1 MIHGTELTV
10 QPVLYITDVELYAKG
25 GLSIVSWLEGPGGR
39 LEALPGEGAKSP
51 TFPILMGAHYEV
63 IR

>member
-1 MIHGTELTV
+1 M
-10 QPVLYITDVELYAKG
+10 ELYAKG